1 MSRYEIKESVADS
14 HSLAATFAREGA
26 DGVVAVPRRSV
37 ASFGVPNEVDGGHFN
52 HGFKLQPKNH
62 RLGRC
67 SHVKYGSE
75 YRYEFL

>member
-1 MSRYEIKESVADS
+1 MSRYEIKESVADGN
-14 HSLAATFAREGA
+14 SLVAALPRQGA
-26 DGVVAVPRRSV
+26 NDVVAVPRRSV

>member
-1 MSRYEIKESVADS
+1 MSRYEVKEPIANGYC
-14 HSLAATFAREGA
+14 LAATFARKGA
-26 DGVVAVPRRSV
+26 NGVVAVPRRSV
-37 ASFGVPNEVDGGHFN
+37 ASFGVPNELDGGHFN